1 MHTIDKEWR
10 IKLPDGL
17 RELSFGKDVQK
28 VVLAQ
33 ETEKLCL
40 VIPVSIIPD
49 DAKIVTGSMKR
60 TESGRIFIPSVLRKK
75 FPDVKTVQIYVK
87 AKKLYIE
94 F

>member
-10 IKLPDGL
+10 VKLPEGL
-17 RELSFGKDVQK
+17 LELSVGKNTQK

-33 ETEKLCL
+33 ENEKVFQ
-40 VIPVSIIPD
+40 VIPFDTIPD
-49 DAKIVTGSMKR
+49 DVKVITGSMNITK
-60 TESGRIFIPSVLRKK
+60 EGRIFIPSVLRKK
-75 FPDVKTVQIYVK
+75 FPDAKTVQIYVK

>member
-10 IKLPDGL
+10 VKLPDGL
-17 RELSFGKDVQK
+17 RELTFGKNIKK

-33 ETEKLCL
+33 ESENMFQI
-40 VIPVSIIPD
+40 IPAYVIPD
-49 DAKIVTGSMKR
+49 DAKVITGFMSITK
-60 TESGRIFIPSVLRKK
+60 EGRIFIPSLLRKK
-75 FPDVKTVQIYVK
+75 FPDAKTVQIYVK

>member
-10 IKLPDGL
+10 VKLPDGL
-17 RELSFGKDVQK
+17 LELSIGKNTKQ

-33 ETEKLCL
+33 EGEYLFK
-40 VIPVSIIPD
+40 VIPLNEIPD
-49 DAKIVTGSMKR
+49 DAKVVTGSMNI

-75 FPDVKTVQIYVK
+75 FSDVKTVQIYVK

>member
-10 IKLPDGL
+10 VKLPEGL
-17 RELSFGKDVQK
+17 LELSVGRNTQK

-33 ETEKLCL
+33 ENEKLFQ
-40 VIPVSIIPD
+40 VIPLDAIPD
-49 DAKIVTGSMKR
+49 DAKVINGSMNI

-75 FPDVKTVQIYVK
+75 FPDAKTVQIYVK

>member
-17 RELSFGKDVQK
+17 RELSFGKNVQK

-33 ETEKLCL
+33 EAENIFQ
-40 VIPVSIIPD
+40 VIPESAIPD
-49 DAKIVTGSMKR
+49 EAKVVVGSMNI
-60 TESGRIFIPSVLRKK
+60 TESGRIFIPSMIRKK
-75 FPDVKTVQIYVK
+75 FSNVKIVQIYVK

>member
-17 RELSFGKDVQK
+17 RELSFAKNVTK

-33 ETEKLCL
+33 EGEKLFQ
-40 VIPVSIIPD
+40 VIPLSEIPD
-49 DAKIVTGSMKR
+49 DAKVITGSMNI
-60 TESGRIFIPSVLRKK
+60 TESGRIFIPSILRKK
-75 FPDVKTVQIYVK
+75 FSDAKTVQIYVK

>member
-1 MHTIDKEWR
+1 MYTIDKEWR

-17 RELSFGKDVQK
+17 RELSFGKDIQK

-33 ETEKLCL
+33 EKENIFR
-40 VIPVSIIPD
+40 VIPLSDIPD
-49 DAKIVTGSMKR
+49 DVKVVTGSMNI

-75 FPDVKTVQIYVK
+75 FSDAKTVQIYVK